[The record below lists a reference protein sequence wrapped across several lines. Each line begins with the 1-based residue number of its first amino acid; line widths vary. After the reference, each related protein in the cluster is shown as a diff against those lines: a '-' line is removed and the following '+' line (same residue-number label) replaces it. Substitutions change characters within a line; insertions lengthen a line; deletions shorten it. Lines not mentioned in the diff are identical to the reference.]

1 MSCLSAS
8 PPGPSSLRF
17 GTSPPNMVGEVAF
30 EPPALPEETLMEREH
45 TDTLRDLSFLL
56 SFAESLMEVAA
67 VRRGPGGEGPPP
79 SSWDRGGAPAGPPPS
94 SSSSSSSW
102 ERVGGGGCP
111 PRLLQ
116 ESGGGAVPH
125 HSLAHY
131 GTEWG
136 RAEQLV
142 LYMKAA
148 ELLASA
154 LHLAK
159 EKVEMGKLSPSTA
172 VKQVA
177 RSLNGRYK
185 ESVQR
190 CRELSSRLARF
201 LWDKQS
207 FACAVGSVSA
217 ERLVYAHAVELVR
230 ATALDEMFHR
240 VDDEVVSRY
249 RKAALLLDGLGHL
262 VTESHDLE
270 AIAKYKLY
278 VERHVE
284 NLQQQQQ
291 QLLGGGGGGGSVVD
305 Y

>member
-1 MSCLSAS
+1 
-8 PPGPSSLRF
+8 
-17 GTSPPNMVGEVAF
+17 MVGEVAF

-45 TDTLRDLSFLL
+45 TDTLRDLGFLL
-56 SFAESLMEVAA
+56 SFAEGLMEVAA
-67 VRRGPGGEGPPP
+67 VRRSHGG
-79 SSWDRGGAPAGPPPS
+79 GGGPAGPPPCCS
-94 SSSSSSSW
+94 SSSCSSSW
-102 ERVGGGGCP
+102 ERVGGGGGP
-111 PRLLQ
+111 PRPSGLPLLQ
-116 ESGGGAVPH
+116 QSGGGTLPQ

-177 RSLNGRYK
+177 RCLNVRYK

-190 CRELSSRLARF
+190 CRELASRLARF
-201 LWDKQS
+201 LCDKQS

-230 ATALDEMFHR
+230 ATALDEMFHH
-240 VDDEVVSRY
+240 VDDEVMSRY

-262 VTESHDLE
+262 VTESQDLE

-278 VERHVE
+278 VERHLE

-291 QLLGGGGGGGSVVD
+291 LGGGSVVD